1 MDSMKRKA
9 IQYTITFV
17 GQIILIILYTVMGAL
32 VFKAFELPQEELTR
46 NQIIAD
52 TLSNRSVMVEK
63 LQNLTNEYYYTDRE
77 SWRRRVN
84 WHLAKMEVR
93 LGLDVKELQTSEE
106 RKWSF
111 STALFF
117 SATVITTIGY
127 GHIAPVTVAGRIFCM
142 AYAIFG
148 ISLLLLVL
156 ASIGSL
162 LARGATLTYRMLHGK
177 IGTMTIGK
185 RKKKNRQ
192 DAESRAESYQ
202 RQNGAA
208 AVQEEHRGKVIDDI
222 WGTVRFDKNGKMIIP
237 EDASSKS
244 PQSSSTSSDEKD
256 PHGPRVKFPDDDDN
270 RKPKRNAV
278 GDARPHHRS
287 QPPTPGPSEE
297 DEVEKSIGFGVTDEN
312 VEEEEVNIPLY
323 VVLVLA
329 CIYIV
334 LLAGTLLLWEDQ
346 WDFFDALY
354 FSFVTLTTI
363 GFGDLVPQHQ
373 KNLLGCTFLIIL
385 GMAIISMCI
394 ALAQEFIMRKIAWL
408 SQTVG
413 VALVRSSSKKDNSQ
427 TNESSYT

>member
-1 MDSMKRKA
+1 
-9 IQYTITFV
+9 
-17 GQIILIILYTVMGAL
+17 
-32 VFKAFELPQEELTR
+32 
-46 NQIIAD
+46 
-52 TLSNRSVMVEK
+52 
-63 LQNLTNEYYYTDRE
+63 
-77 SWRRRVN
+77 
-84 WHLAKMEVR
+84 
-93 LGLDVKELQTSEE
+93 
-106 RKWSF
+106 
-111 STALFF
+111 
-117 SATVITTIGY
+117 
-127 GHIAPVTVAGRIFCM
+127 M

-222 WGTVRFDKNGKMIIP
+222 WGTVRFDKNGKMIVP
-237 EDASSKS
+237 EDSSSKS
-244 PQSSSTSSDEKD
+244 PQSSSTSYDEKD
-256 PHGPRVKFPDDDDN
+256 PHGPRVKFPDDDDDDDN